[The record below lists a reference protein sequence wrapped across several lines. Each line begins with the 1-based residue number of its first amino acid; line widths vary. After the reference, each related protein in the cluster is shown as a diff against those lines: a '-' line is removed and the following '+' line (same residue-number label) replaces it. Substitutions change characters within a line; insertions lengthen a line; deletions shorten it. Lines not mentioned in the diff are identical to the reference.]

1 MGIVILLMSM
11 VCGTAYAQSKIIDI
25 ADYKGRYDTQDMTPF
40 IYTLLENIPADNP
53 VKLVFPEGTYHSGR
67 NSPPGNTTVSPTT
80 TMDTG
85 ISHSR

>member
-53 VKLVFPEGTYHSGR
+53 VNWYSPKAPTISGR

>member
-1 MGIVILLMSM
+1 
-11 VCGTAYAQSKIIDI
+11 
-25 ADYKGRYDTQDMTPF
+25 MTPF